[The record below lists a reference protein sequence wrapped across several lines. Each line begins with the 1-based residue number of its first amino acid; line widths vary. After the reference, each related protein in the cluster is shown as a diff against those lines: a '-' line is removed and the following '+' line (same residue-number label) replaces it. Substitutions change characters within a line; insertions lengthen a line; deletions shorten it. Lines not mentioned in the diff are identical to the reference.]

1 MSNIVYLFENE
12 FRVFEKTN
20 LETKE
25 REFRFIVDRGYRYTD
40 DPNDYLFLSFGS
52 GDEDGARQYP
62 VDIEDT
68 EIDKETG
75 DITFSVYD
83 GSYIIRKLRPED
95 GKWLSSLKI
104 DLPTKALE
112 YLLTPT
118 EQERPNMAQEI
129 LVAYSKEESTG
140 LVFGVEYTNTN
151 LGSFLRS
158 NGLWILLSR
167 DDETFEDMY
176 ATFIDP
182 EKADEFIAAYDK
194 GGMTVEEADTYA
206 DPSEQPEVEG

>member
-1 MSNIVYLFENE
+1 
-12 FRVFEKTN
+12 
-20 LETKE
+20 
-25 REFRFIVDRGYRYTD
+25 
-40 DPNDYLFLSFGS
+40 
-52 GDEDGARQYP
+52 
-62 VDIEDT
+62 
-68 EIDKETG
+68 
-75 DITFSVYD
+75 
-83 GSYIIRKLRPED
+83 
-95 GKWLSSLKI
+95 LKI

-140 LVFGVEYTNTN
+140 LVFGVEYTNTT

-158 NGLWILLSR
+158 NGMWILLSR
-167 DDETFEDMY
+167 EDETFEDMY

-182 EKADEFIAAYDK
+182 EKAEEFIEAYDK

-206 DPSEQPEVEG
+206 DPSEQPEVEAE